1 MEGLIVVV
9 GIGVAVVAGNALAP
23 IVRIPVPLTQ
33 VLLGFL
39 LGFVPG
45 MEHLSM
51 PHEVVLML
59 FLPALLFWESLTTS
73 KNAIRR
79 DLRGILITSTVL
91 VVATAFAVAWMAS
104 SLGIPWAAALI
115 LGAAVAPPDA
125 TAAAALA
132 KGLPQRQFMLLKAE
146 SLTNDGTALVVY
158 SIAVGLALGGHY
170 TPWDITRMALVSFL
184 GGILIG
190 IAMAAVAYPVF
201 SRLSDPI
208 VINMALIVTPYAAY
222 LAAELVHA
230 SGVLAVVVC
239 GLISSALSNRLS
251 TPQSRTQAEHA
262 WPLATSLLNGALFLL
277 VGVETH
283 LLVFRF
289 DLSKLLLLTGV
300 AAAVAATLVVSRFL
314 FLQLTVTIIR
324 ALDRS
329 PEQRKRR
336 MSYRA
341 RLVSGVA
348 AFRGAVS
355 LAIALSIP
363 LTMNDGSPFPYRDEV
378 VLIAALAIVIGIT
391 VQGPLL
397 PRVIAWA
404 ARGGHAGDQEEA
416 ELSEEQ
422 RISEARLEILSIV
435 RPELPA
441 LAERAGVSPRVAE
454 EMTNRIDTIAAHMN
468 SGDDETG
475 EASELAALERLHVAV
490 IARKREILR
499 QLVRERRVDDE
510 TARIL
515 RARMDLEEIHREGYL
530 PYE

>member
-9 GIGVAVVAGNALAP
+9 SVGAAVVAGNALAP
-23 IVRIPVPLTQ
+23 ILRLPVPLTQ

-39 LGFVPG
+39 VAFIPG
-45 MEHLSM
+45 LEHLGM

-79 DLRGILITSTVL
+79 DLRGILITSTVF
-91 VVATAFAVAWMAS
+91 VVATAFAVAWIAS

-158 SIAVGLALGGHY
+158 AIAVGIALGGHY

-184 GGILIG
+184 GGILVG
-190 IAMAAVAYPVF
+190 ILMAAVAYPVL
-201 SRLSDPI
+201 SRLRDPI
-208 VINMALIVTPYAAY
+208 VLNMALIVTPYAAY
-222 LAAELVHA
+222 LTAEQIHA
-230 SGVLAVVVC
+230 SGVLAVVVA
-239 GLISSALSNRLS
+239 GLIISAFSNRLS
-251 TPQSRTQAEHA
+251 TPESRTQAEHA

-277 VGVETH
+277 IGVEPAE
-283 LLVFRF
+283 LLA
-289 DLSKLLLLTGV
+289 LAGI
-300 AAAVAATLVVSRFL
+300 AVAVAVTLVVSRFL
-314 FLQLTVTIIR
+314 FLQLTVMIIR
-324 ALDRS
+324 SLDRR
-329 PEQRKRR
+329 PEQRQRR

-341 RLVSGVA
+341 RLVSGVS

-378 VLIAALAIVIGIT
+378 VLIAALAIIIGIA

-397 PRVIAWA
+397 PKVIAWA
-404 ARGGHAGDQEEA
+404 ARGGHAGDQEEK

-422 RISEARLEILSIV
+422 RITEARLAILAVV
-435 RPELPA
+435 RPELPD
-441 LAERAGVSPRVAE
+441 LAEQAGVSPWVAE
-454 EMTNRIDTIAAHMN
+454 EMADRIDTIAAHMN
-468 SGDDETG
+468 AGDDDD
-475 EASELAALERLHVAV
+475 EAEGLSEVAALERLHLAV
-490 IARKREILR
+490 IARKREILG
-499 QLVRERRVDDE
+499 QLVRERQIDDE
-510 TARIL
+510 TARII
-515 RARMDLEEIHREGYL
+515 RARMDLEEIHRNGYL